1 MEDNPT
7 MEKEMDEVLYNE
19 TISDFAS
26 LMQDIGVRRVALDFK
41 NAFPDLA
48 VELIRC
54 LSINDK
60 QEAALFKAK

>member
-1 MEDNPT
+1 

-26 LMQDIGVRRVALDFK
+26 LIQDFGVRRVALDFN

-48 VELIRC
+48 IELHRC
-54 LSINDK
+54 LTIKEK
-60 QEAALFKAK
+60 QEAALFKGK